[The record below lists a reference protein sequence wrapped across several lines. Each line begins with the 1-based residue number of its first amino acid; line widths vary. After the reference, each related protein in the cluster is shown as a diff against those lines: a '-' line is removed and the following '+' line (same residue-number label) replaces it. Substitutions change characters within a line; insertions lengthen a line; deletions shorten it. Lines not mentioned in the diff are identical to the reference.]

1 MGFSLRLIMFNTP
14 ILFLVFNRPDTT
26 IRVFEQIRKIK
37 PAFLYVAADGPRK
50 DKLGEKEICNRV
62 REIVSSN
69 IDWECEVKTLF
80 RDENLGCGKAVSDG
94 ITWFFE
100 QEEEGIILEDDCLP
114 DVSFFQFCTELLEKY
129 RTDEKV
135 MTISGSNLLGYPW
148 KVTGQSYFWGQG
160 GIWGWATWKRAWR
173 LYDFKMQT
181 WEEDKVKSQI
191 RNALKTEEWYQ
202 FYLPM
207 FVAVF
212 DKTLDTWDIQWL
224 YTILIN
230 EGLSINPEVN
240 LVKNIGFGNNST
252 HTENIKNP
260 LADLSNETILFPLK
274 HPEHRNVDLEQLN
287 LMYKAIQPPKKL
299 RLNIFN
305 RVINSFR

>member
-1 MGFSLRLIMFNTP
+1 
-14 ILFLVFNRPDTT
+14 
-26 IRVFEQIRKIK
+26 
-37 PAFLYVAADGPRK
+37 
-50 DKLGEKEICNRV
+50 
-62 REIVSSN
+62 
-69 IDWECEVKTLF
+69 
-80 RDENLGCGKAVSDG
+80 
-94 ITWFFE
+94 
-100 QEEEGIILEDDCLP
+100 
-114 DVSFFQFCTELLEKY
+114 LEKY

>member
-1 MGFSLRLIMFNTP
+1 MFNTP

-207 FVAVF
+207 FVALF

>member
-1 MGFSLRLIMFNTP
+1 MSFNTP

-26 IRVFEQIRKIK
+26 RQVFERIK
-37 PAFLYVAADGPRK
+37 VQKPKFLYVAADGARSDNTGEMQLTDEVRK
-50 DKLGEKEICNRV
+50 IATNV
-62 REIVSSN
+62 
-69 IDWECEVKTLF
+69 DWDCQIKTLF
-80 RDENLGCGKAVSDG
+80 RDENLGCGRAVSEA
-94 ITWFFE
+94 ITWFFDNV
-100 QEEEGIILEDDCLP
+100 EEGIILEDDCLP
-114 DVSFFQFCTELLEKY
+114 DESFFRFCAELLEKY
-129 RTDEKV
+129 RADEAV

-148 KVTGQSYFWGQG
+148 KVKGQSYFWGQG
-160 GIWGWATWKRAWR
+160 GIWGWATWKRAWN
-173 LYDFKMQT
+173 LYDFKMQR
-181 WEEDKVKSQI
+181 WKEDKIESQI
-191 RNALKTEEWYQ
+191 RKSLQTEEWYQ

-212 DKTLDTWDIQWL
+212 DGTLNTWDVQWL
-224 YTILIN
+224 YSILIN

-260 LADLSNETILFPLK
+260 LADLSTETILFPLQ

-299 RLNIFN
+299 RLKFFN
-305 RVINSFR
+305 RVLNSFRL

>member
-1 MGFSLRLIMFNTP
+1 MFNTP

>member
-1 MGFSLRLIMFNTP
+1 
-14 ILFLVFNRPDTT
+14 
-26 IRVFEQIRKIK
+26 
-37 PAFLYVAADGPRK
+37 
-50 DKLGEKEICNRV
+50 
-62 REIVSSN
+62 
-69 IDWECEVKTLF
+69 
-80 RDENLGCGKAVSDG
+80 
-94 ITWFFE
+94 
-100 QEEEGIILEDDCLP
+100 
-114 DVSFFQFCTELLEKY
+114 
-129 RTDEKV
+129 
-135 MTISGSNLLGYPW
+135 
-148 KVTGQSYFWGQG
+148 
-160 GIWGWATWKRAWR
+160 
-173 LYDFKMQT
+173 MQT